1 MNDETNPIHWLVCAG
16 FAMFGGLVHNILVPQ
31 QRGLAGFL
39 AAALVGTFCGV
50 IGGVAAYEFDA
61 SPGVQWIC
69 SGGTGV
75 FGYIILQG
83 VFTWIRRAGTNGPT
97 EYHIYG
103 GNNQVGQ
110 NELHQNHH
118 PSNSA
123 EKKTP

>member
-1 MNDETNPIHWLVCAG
+1 MDEHNSPIHWFLVAA
-16 FAMFGGLVHNILVPQ
+16 FAFFGGLVHNILVPE

-50 IGGVAAYEFDA
+50 IGGLAAYELHA

-75 FGYIILQG
+75 FGYIILRG
-83 VFTWIRRAGTNGPT
+83 VFGWLRRQGGVT
-97 EYHIYG
+97 EYRIMG
-103 GNNQVGQ
+103 GINNVGNFVGPQ
-110 NELHQNHH
+110 AGPDGSVE
-118 PSNSA
+118 

>member
-1 MNDETNPIHWLVCAG
+1 VDDTHNPIHWLVCAG
-16 FAMFGGLVHNILVPQ
+16 FAFFGGLVHNVLVPQ
-31 QRGLAGFL
+31 QRGVAGFV

-83 VFTWIRRAGTNGPT
+83 VFTWIRRAGADRPDHH
-97 EYHIYG
+97 EFHIYG
-103 GNNQVGQ
+103 GQNQVGNQ
-110 NELHQNHH
+110 HLS
-118 PSNSA
+118 P

>member
-1 MNDETNPIHWLVCAG
+1 MDEQHNPIHWLMVAG
-16 FAMFGGLVHNILVPQ
+16 FAFFGGLVHNILVPQ
-31 QRGLAGFL
+31 QRGLAGFV

-83 VFTWIRRAGTNGPT
+83 VFTWLRRSGIDHN
-97 EYHIYG
+97 EFHIYG
-103 GNNQVGQ
+103 G
-110 NELHQNHH
+110 QNHVGPNH
-118 PSNSA
+118 HHSSA
-123 EKKTP
+123 EKKTS